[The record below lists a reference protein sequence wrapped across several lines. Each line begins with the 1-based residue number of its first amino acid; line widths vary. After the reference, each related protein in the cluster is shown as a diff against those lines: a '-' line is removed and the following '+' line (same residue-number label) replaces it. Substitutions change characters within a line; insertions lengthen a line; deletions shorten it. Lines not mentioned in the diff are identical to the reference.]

1 MNDFIVRLRR
11 FVLRSRPTNRQ
22 GMHAAADIFEI
33 DRVPNPL
40 PPLLANKQHGFQLL
54 GRRMRR
60 GRLKV
65 LYRASQFMHTGSPN
79 REKTETCWRSLPRYF
94 QPLSA
99 RLVAADVSGKK
110 RPVPVDFERQF
121 SRNQRW
127 YRANW
132 NGRRWK
138 KPWKNRE
145 GRRYFS
151 WVGNPFLILLV
162 VIRIFFF
169 FNQPEITDLT
179 DAGGS
184 DASWRRTRSVPLE
197 R

>member
-121 SRNQRW
+121 SRNQR
-127 YRANW
+127 
-132 NGRRWK
+132 
-138 KPWKNRE
+138 
-145 GRRYFS
+145 
-151 WVGNPFLILLV
+151 
-162 VIRIFFF
+162 
-169 FNQPEITDLT
+169 
-179 DAGGS
+179 
-184 DASWRRTRSVPLE
+184 
-197 R
+197 